1 MKFEI
6 EDSIVPSLRKFL
18 QRPRLSSSSVT
29 PSLPPHL
36 LLILLHFIV
45 SHISFHH
52 TAAHY
57 LCWHACQTKGSH
69 SFPRPQ
75 PQSHTLLFSVPNSL
89 KTAISKDSDLTS
101 SSLSHSLLSVISP
114 FRSSFSAFRN
124 SLFLSV
130 VRRISFVKRE
140 EQISIGGVVLE
151 GL

>member
-6 EDSIVPSLRKFL
+6 KDSIVPSLTEFL
-18 QRPRLSSSSVT
+18 QRPRLPSSSIT

-36 LLILLHFIV
+36 LFILSHFITLC
-45 SHISFHH
+45 IFFHH
-52 TAAHY
+52 SAAHY
-57 LCWHACQTKGSH
+57 LCWHVCQTKGRH

-75 PQSHTLLFSVPNSL
+75 PQLHILLFSVLNSL
-89 KTAISKDSDLTS
+89 KTVISKYSDLTS

-114 FRSSFSAFRN
+114 FLSSFSAFKN